1 MRYSVTAQQW
11 IFPYT
16 LLSPLLIHAPLP
28 THPMLYYEYMY
39 IYYYIYIL
47 LLYYIYIIILYIYI
61 YIIYII
67 ILYIVYNNIGKEYTP
82 YRHYQEKG

>member
-47 LLYYIYIIILYIYI
+47 LYYIYY
-61 YIIYII
+61 YII
-67 ILYIVYNNIGKEYTP
+67 YIVYNNTGKEYTP

>member
-39 IYYYIYIL
+39 IYYYIYI
-47 LLYYIYIIILYIYI
+47 IILYIYI
-61 YIIYII
+61 YYYIIYIV
-67 ILYIVYNNIGKEYTP
+67 ILYIVYNNTGKEYTP

>member
-16 LLSPLLIHAPLP
+16 LLSPLLIHTPLP

-39 IYYYIYIL
+39 IYYYIY
-47 LLYYIYIIILYIYI
+47 YYILYIYI
-61 YIIYII
+61 LYYIYII
-67 ILYIVYNNIGKEYTP
+67 ILYIVYNNTGKGYTP

>member
-39 IYYYIYIL
+39 IYYYIIYI

-61 YIIYII
+61 YYYIIYIYYYI
-67 ILYIVYNNIGKEYTP
+67 IYSI
-82 YRHYQEKG
+82 

>member
-39 IYYYIYIL
+39 IYYYIYIYIYYI
-47 LLYYIYIIILYIYI
+47 LLYYIYY
-61 YIIYII
+61 YIIYSI
-67 ILYIVYNNIGKEYTP
+67 
-82 YRHYQEKG
+82 

>member
-39 IYYYIYIL
+39 IYYYIYI
-47 LLYYIYIIILYIYI
+47 
-61 YIIYII
+61 I
-67 ILYIVYNNIGKEYTP
+67 ILYIVYNNTGKGYTP